1 MKFCG
6 MSNLEYDHLSLA
18 HTRCVWNVHFG
29 KITNSE
35 TVAQMRKVLDSEQK
49 LLTDSTE

>member
-1 MKFCG
+1 

-18 HTRCVWNVHFG
+18 DMRCVWNIHFG

-35 TVAQMRKVLDSEQK
+35 TVSQMRKVLDSDEK
-49 LLTDSTE
+49 LLTNDTE